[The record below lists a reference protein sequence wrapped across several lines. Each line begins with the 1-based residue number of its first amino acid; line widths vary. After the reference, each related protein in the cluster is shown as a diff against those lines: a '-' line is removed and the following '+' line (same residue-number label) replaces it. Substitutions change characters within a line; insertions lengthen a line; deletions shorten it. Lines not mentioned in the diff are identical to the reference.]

1 MNRASRPSATATQA
15 KGVPIV
21 DDKSP
26 IKPPMRRLTFACLRE
41 LSTHQ
46 FTSGADLAKKFAV
59 SRSAVSDALK
69 VADQLGV
76 TVFSLTRRGYRLSTP
91 IDFLDLD
98 PIRAQLR
105 AQSKR
110 INLSIVDSIDSTN
123 SAVMQQAAL
132 NAPTGTCLAA
142 EMQTA
147 GRGRR
152 GRSWQSGLGMSL
164 TFSLLWRFD
173 KGAAAL
179 GGLSLAVGLAVAN
192 ALRELGVPAE
202 LKWPNDILVADQKLG
217 GILIETQ
224 GDMLGPTAA
233 VIGIGLNFRLSDSLR
248 ANIDQPVTA
257 IVEALTDINM
267 QKFVM
272 TRNDLLGAILRHLV
286 GILDQ
291 FAETGFAPMRD
302 PWRALHAF
310 EGRIVD
316 VIGPSESYA
325 AKVVDVAPDGTLLV
339 DRGAGREPITAAEL
353 SLRITSKPAGRA

>member
-1 MNRASRPSATATQA
+1 MAHGPSARAADTKVVTAVAGESST
-15 KGVPIV
+15 
-21 DDKSP
+21 KSP
-26 IKPPMRRLTFACLRE
+26 IRRLTFACLRA
-41 LSTHQ
+41 LSTNH
-46 FTSGADLAKKFAV
+46 FTSGADLARKFDV
-59 SRSAVSDALK
+59 SRSAISDALK
-69 VADQLGV
+69 VANQLGV
-76 TVFSLTRRGYRLSTP
+76 TVFSLTRRGYRLGTP

-98 PIRAQLR
+98 PICAQLR

-110 INLSIVDSIDSTN
+110 INLSVVDVIDSTN
-123 SAVMQQAAL
+123 SAITQQAGL

-142 EMQTA
+142 EIQTA

-152 GRSWQSGLGMSL
+152 GRSWQSGLGASL

-202 LKWPNDILVADQKLG
+202 LKWPNDILVGDKKLG

-233 VIGIGLNFRLSDSLR
+233 VIGIGLNFRMSDTLR
-248 ANIDQPVTA
+248 ASIDQPVTD
-257 IVEALTDINM
+257 IVDALTDNGM
-267 QKFVM
+267 QKFIM
-272 TRNDLLGAILRHLV
+272 TRNDLLGTILRHMV

-302 PWRALHAF
+302 SWRALHAF

-316 VIGPSESYA
+316 VIGPTESYA
-325 AKVVDVAPDGTLLV
+325 AKVVDVAADGTLLV
-339 DRGAGREPITAAEL
+339 DRGAGREAITAAEL
-353 SLRITSKPAGRA
+353 SLRIATKPPART